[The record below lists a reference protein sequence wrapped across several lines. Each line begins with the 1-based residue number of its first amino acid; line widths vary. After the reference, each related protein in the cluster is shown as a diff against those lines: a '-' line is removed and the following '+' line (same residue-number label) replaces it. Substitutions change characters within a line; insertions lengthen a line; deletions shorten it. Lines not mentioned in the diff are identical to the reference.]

1 MPVCRSNES
10 PATICAHLAPIDLRS
25 EPVTTRPR
33 PHTNSSRSVPGVGFE
48 PTLPRGKGGL
58 RLHSHVRC
66 VRLSPFYLLTSTVVV
81 RPCPFDPPRFD
92 RYGEALCRNRAGIIV
107 ALSYRLSYHSM
118 MAQRQKRSI
127 SLPAD
132 LADAI
137 DVAATAEGT
146 TVSAWIAETAAH
158 RLRIDAGRKGVA
170 EWERQHG
177 ALTPDELADGLARA
191 RAMLRRQPARKSA

>member
-1 MPVCRSNES
+1 M
-10 PATICAHLAPIDLRS
+10 
-25 EPVTTRPR
+25 
-33 PHTNSSRSVPGVGFE
+33 
-48 PTLPRGKGGL
+48 
-58 RLHSHVRC
+58 
-66 VRLSPFYLLTSTVVV
+66 
-81 RPCPFDPPRFD
+81 
-92 RYGEALCRNRAGIIV
+92 
-107 ALSYRLSYHSM
+107 SYHLSYHHL

-158 RLRIDAGRKGVA
+158 RLRLDAGRQGVA

-191 RAMLRRQPARKSA
+191 RAMLRRQPSRKTA

>member
-1 MPVCRSNES
+1 MQ
-10 PATICAHLAPIDLRS
+10 
-25 EPVTTRPR
+25 
-33 PHTNSSRSVPGVGFE
+33 
-48 PTLPRGKGGL
+48 
-58 RLHSHVRC
+58 
-66 VRLSPFYLLTSTVVV
+66 
-81 RPCPFDPPRFD
+81 
-92 RYGEALCRNRAGIIV
+92 
-107 ALSYRLSYHSM
+107 LSYRLSYHLI

-158 RLRIDAGRKGVA
+158 RLRLDAGRQGVA

-177 ALTPDELADGLARA
+177 ALTPDEVADGLARA
-191 RAMLRRQPARKSA
+191 RAMLRRQPSRKSA